1 MTGESLGVFDDLGV
15 FNDLV
20 DQQPAIE
27 ILSRAIAAAHTDD
40 SESQEMSHAWLFT
53 GPPGSGRS
61 TGAIAFAA
69 ALVCP
74 HHGCGKCQECIT
86 TKAGNHPDVEIFQ
99 TQGLSIKI
107 DEVRELVVRAG
118 WSPSNSR
125 YRVVIIED
133 CDRLTES
140 AANALLKAIEEP
152 GAQTVW
158 LLCAP
163 TLDDVIPTIRSR
175 LRSLTLRSPS
185 PEAVQELLVSE
196 GIDPQRAIF
205 AARAAGGH
213 IGRAR
218 YLARDESARSARL
231 NTLKAVLNV
240 NDVTSAFN
248 SAAKIVDAAKDE
260 ANRVASEKNEKEIA
274 ALREAWGEQGTRL
287 ASGGS
292 KALKELEKDQKS
304 RLTRM
309 IRDYLDQS
317 LLDIASLYRDILI
330 CQISPQDSRDRVIN
344 IDLWQNINDKGEK
357 ERPEKVLEKIE
368 IIMKTR
374 DLLRFNAAPLS
385 TIEALMV
392 QLR

>member
-1 MTGESLGVFDDLGV
+1 MTGEHHGIFD
-15 FNDLV
+15 DLV

-27 ILSRAIAAAHTDD
+27 VLNRAISAAHTDG

-74 HHGCGKCQECIT
+74 QQGCGKCQECT
-86 TKAGNHPDVEIFQ
+86 TAKAGNHPDVEIYQ
-99 TQGLSIKI
+99 TQGLSIKV
-107 DEVRELVVRAG
+107 DDVRDLVVRAA
-118 WSPSNSR
+118 WSPSTSR

-163 TLDDVIPTIRSR
+163 SLDDVIPTIRSR
-175 LRSLTLRSPS
+175 LRALTLRSPS
-185 PEAVQELLVSE
+185 PDSVKDLLISE
-196 GIDPQRAIF
+196 GIDEKKAIF

-218 YLARDESARSARL
+218 YLARDEAARTARL
-231 NTLKAVLNV
+231 NTLKATLSIT
-240 NDVTSAFN
+240 DITSAFN
-248 SAAKIVDAAKDE
+248 SAGKIVDAAKEE
-260 ANRVASEKNEKEIA
+260 ANRIADEKNEREIT
-274 ALREAWGEQGTRL
+274 ALREAWGEQGSRL

-309 IRDYLDQS
+309 VRDYLDQS
-317 LLDIASLYRDILI
+317 LLDIASLFRDVLI
-330 CQISPQDSRDRVIN
+330 VQISPSDASSRVIN
-344 IDLWQNINDKGEK
+344 IDLWDAIRARSEK
-357 ERPEKVLEKIE
+357 ERAEKIMEKIE

-374 DLLRFNAAPLS
+374 ELLKFNAAPLS

>member
-1 MTGESLGVFDDLGV
+1 MTGVHHGVFDDLI
-15 FNDLV
+15 

-27 ILSRAIAAAHTDD
+27 VLSRAIEAAHTDG

-69 ALVCP
+69 ALVCS
-74 HHGCGKCQECIT
+74 HQGCGSCQECLT
-86 TKAGNHPDVEIFQ
+86 AKAGNHPDVEIYQ
-99 TQGLSIKI
+99 TQGLSIKV
-107 DEVRELVVRAG
+107 DDVRELVVRAS
-118 WSPSNSR
+118 WSPSTSR

-185 PEAVQELLVSE
+185 PEAVKDLLISE
-196 GIDPQRAIF
+196 GIDAKKAIF

-218 YLARDESARSARL
+218 YLARDEAARTARL
-231 NTLKAVLNV
+231 NTLKATLNV
-240 NDVTSAFN
+240 TDITSAFN
-248 SAAKIVDAAKDE
+248 SAAKIVDAAKEE
-260 ANRVASEKNEKEIA
+260 ANRVASEKNEKEIS
-274 ALREAWGEQGTRL
+274 ALREAWGEQGSRL

-317 LLDIASLYRDILI
+317 LLDIASLYRDVLI
-330 CQISPQDSRDRVIN
+330 AQISPEDAPDRVIN
-344 IDLWQNINDKGEK
+344 IDLLETILARSEK
-357 ERPEKVLEKIE
+357 ERAEKTMTKIE
-368 IIMKTR
+368 SIMKTR
-374 DLLRFNAAPLS
+374 ELLKFNAAPLS